1 MTEGHEVSVICSRG
15 RYLEGKGTA
24 PRREDRNGVVIQRV
38 AATSFGKR
46 SHLGRLIDYLSFH
59 VLATARVLFSR
70 QADVV
75 VTLTTPPLIGLCG
88 RLASALRA
96 TKHVNFLMD
105 LHPDAEFEC
114 GMIRRRGLAGRF
126 FAVLAGSVLR
136 RADMNVVL
144 GRFQGA
150 RVRNWGVDRAKI
162 TEIPVWSDSE
172 EIAPVPHA
180 RNPLRERMGWN
191 DRFVVMYSGNAGLV
205 HVFDEVLDAAERL
218 AQTDPEVLFV
228 FVGGGPRKAEIES
241 GVKAKGLTNVQF
253 LNYFDRSE
261 LRYSLTAADV
271 HFMSLGPQHVGVA
284 VPGKLY
290 GILAAGR
297 PVLFVGSRQ
306 SDSAGTIMEAQAGSI
321 FGIGE
326 GSKLAAEI
334 RELKSNPDRCRK
346 QGERGRTHFI
356 EHHERAVCVAA
367 WCSLLESMAGVER
380 RNIETEPECASEARA
395 LDEVPGA
402 LPAIT
407 AGSSREE
414 ISKSGR

>member
-1 MTEGHEVSVICSRG
+1 VTEGHEVRVICSRG

-24 PRREDRNGVVIQRV
+24 PRREDRNGVVIERV
-38 AATSFGKR
+38 GATSFGKR
-46 SHLGRLIDYLSFH
+46 SHVGRLIDYLSFH
-59 VLATARVLFSR
+59 ALATARVLFSR

-88 RLASALRA
+88 RLARA
-96 TKHVNFLMD
+96 IRGTKHVNFVMD

-114 GMIRRRGLAGRF
+114 KMIRRRGLAGRF
-126 FAVLAGSVLR
+126 FARLAGSILR

-150 RVRNWGVDRAKI
+150 RVLNWGVDREKI
-162 TEIPVWSDSE
+162 TEIPVWSDGD
-172 EIAPVPHA
+172 EIAPVLHA
-180 RNPLRERMGWN
+180 DNPLRERMGWSE
-191 DRFVVMYSGNAGLV
+191 RFVVMYSGNAGLV

-218 AQTDPEVLFV
+218 AETDPEVLFV
-228 FVGGGPRKAEIES
+228 FVGGGPRKAEIEAS
-241 GVKAKGLTNVQF
+241 VRAKGLANVQF

-271 HFMSLGPQHVGVA
+271 HFMSLRPRHVGVA

-297 PVLFVGSRQ
+297 PVLFVGSPQ
-306 SDSAGTIMEAQAGSI
+306 SDSAGTIMEAGAGSI

-326 GSKLAAEI
+326 GAELADEI
-334 RELKSNPDRCRK
+334 RELKSNPDQCRE
-346 QGERGRTHFI
+346 QGERGREHFI

-367 WCSLLESMAGVER
+367 WCTLLESMVGVER
-380 RNIETEPECASEARA
+380 GDIVEETESVSEAWA

-402 LPAIT
+402 LPASASRT
-407 AGSSREE
+407 TREE
-414 ISKSGR
+414 TSKSA